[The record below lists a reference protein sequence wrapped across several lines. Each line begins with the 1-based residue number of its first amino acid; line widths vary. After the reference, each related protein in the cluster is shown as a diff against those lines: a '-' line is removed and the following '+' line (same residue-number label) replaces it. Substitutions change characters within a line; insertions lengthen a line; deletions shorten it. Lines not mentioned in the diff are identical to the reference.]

1 MLLDRPSP
9 KADRCRE
16 LLIEHGDVMPTRQ
29 LADAAGCSTTVARR
43 VIIAMGY
50 KPTLS
55 GKPSTKDAVYAQIEA
70 GVQSPVDIL
79 RRLPHLT
86 KSAINHAT
94 SDLEAFN
101 KIVRVGFG
109 RYVTASSLILGA
121 LEEHGP
127 SKARA
132 LHLALGVPRSVVSD
146 TLTDLSDAGRVI
158 WSPGELAS
166 LPAAT

>member
-1 MLLDRPSP
+1 MPLDRPSP

-16 LLIEHGDVMPTRQ
+16 LLIKHGDVMPTRQ

-43 VIIAMGY
+43 VIVAMGY
-50 KPTLS
+50 VPTQS
-55 GKPSTKDAVYAQIEA
+55 GRPSTKDAVYAQIEA
-70 GVQSPVDIL
+70 GVQSPSDIL
-79 RRLPHLT
+79 RLLPHLT
-86 KSAINHAT
+86 KSSISHAT
-94 SDLEAFN
+94 SDLEAFG

-109 RYVTASSLILGA
+109 RYVTPSSLVLGA
-121 LEEHGP
+121 LKEHGP

-146 TLTDLSDAGRVI
+146 TLTDLSDAGLVN

-166 LPAAT
+166 LPVAA